1 MNENKLTAITMGN
14 REKWLRAWCKG
25 RIYNFESNAQR
36 NTFIYYYFLTVQ
48 AAYGTVYA
56 EEYTNNMNSCF
67 SVPIPETELKRKM
80 QIFSSLEHRNKRFK
94 NETIISNLGITEKE
108 VADLRIG
115 HNLVYQAERQTRKS
129 NREDRNEKIMVFHNF
144 GMKEKEIASEL
155 GVSESTVKRTLV
167 EIKRQTKNKRN
178 QKIRDEHFKGKSISE
193 IAKICGCTRD
203 TVRRVINDEKSSN
216 LTTTGKLKIENP
228 PTKEQ
233 SATAKRLYHLYKS
246 ETDRAPIDEKKLAL
260 RQLTDTTDNIWIQG
274 SAGTGKTTLI
284 AEFLQTLTPEQQKR
298 TLVVASTGLVA
309 NAVGGTTIHKAFEL
323 KNCVQFPR
331 KIDKIPKALKNIEN
345 LIIDEIS
352 TVRADVF
359 TAMMTILQYVE
370 VKLKRKIRIIVVG
383 DFGQIS
389 PVLTIKDAEI
399 IKTIY
404 PELVDYYPYNS
415 PMWNKARFNKIVL
428 HHVHRQ
434 TDPDYIRHLNGV
446 KYGNFTDALW
456 FVKHQSKHEIER
468 SIYICARKS
477 TVNEYNNK
485 AISEFPP
492 SDLKEYTAIII
503 GEADCE
509 LPCEK
514 VITLAKGARIMT
526 LINTPQYS
534 NGSVGTVIKLYRSS
548 IKVKLDSGETVT
560 IRAKTFTLEDGS
572 TFIQLPVMLAFAIT
586 VHKSQGCSF
595 DAVTIVLDGFFQAG
609 MLYVAISRC
618 RSRSGLKFIGNLKQS
633 DLIIDIEALKRTLT

>member
-1 MNENKLTAITMGN
+1 MTITGEPKFEN
-14 REKWLRAWCKG
+14 
-25 RIYNFESNAQR
+25 
-36 NTFIYYYFLTVQ
+36 
-48 AAYGTVYA
+48 
-56 EEYTNNMNSCF
+56 
-67 SVPIPETELKRKM
+67 
-80 QIFSSLEHRNKRFK
+80 
-94 NETIISNLGITEKE
+94 
-108 VADLRIG
+108 
-115 HNLVYQAERQTRKS
+115 
-129 NREDRNEKIMVFHNF
+129 
-144 GMKEKEIASEL
+144 
-155 GVSESTVKRTLV
+155 TL
-167 EIKRQTKNKRN
+167 
-178 QKIRDEHFKGKSISE
+178 
-193 IAKICGCTRD
+193 
-203 TVRRVINDEKSSN
+203 
-216 LTTTGKLKIENP
+216 
-228 PTKEQ
+228 TKEQ
-233 SATAKRLYHLYKS
+233 SATAKRLYHLYKA
-246 ETDRAPIDEKKLAL
+246 EKDVAPIDEKRLAL

-284 AEFLQTLTPEQQKR
+284 AEFLQTLTSEQQKR

-323 KNCVQFPR
+323 KNCVQFPQ

-345 LIIDEIS
+345 IIIDEIS

-399 IKTIY
+399 FKTLY
-404 PELVDYYPYNS
+404 PESVDCYPYNS
-415 PMWNKARFNKIVL
+415 PMWNKAHFTKIVL

-434 TDPDYIRHLNGV
+434 TDPDYIHHINGV

-456 FVKHQSKHEIER
+456 FVKHQSRRKIENP
-468 SIYICARKS
+468 IYICARKS

-485 AISEFPP
+485 ALSKFAT
-492 SDLKEYTAIII
+492 SGLKEYKATIV

-514 VITLAKGARIMT
+514 VITLAQGARIMT
-526 LINTPQYS
+526 LINTLQYS

-548 IKVKLDSGETVT
+548 IKVKLDSGETV
-560 IRAKTFTLEDGS
+560 IVKAKTFTLEDGS

>member
-1 MNENKLTAITMGN
+1 MNENKLVAITMGD

-25 RIYNFESNAQR
+25 HRYNFESNTQR

-48 AAYGTVYA
+48 AAYGKIYA
-56 EEYTNNMNSCF
+56 EEYTNNINSCF
-67 SVPIPETELKRKM
+67 TIPIPVTELKRKM
-80 QIFSSLEHRNKRFK
+80 QTFSSPEHRNKRFK

-108 VADLRIG
+108 VADLGIG
-115 HNLVYQAERQTRKS
+115 HNLAYQTERQARKS
-129 NREDRNEKIMVFHNF
+129 EREDRNEKIIVFYNF
-144 GMKEKEIASEL
+144 GMIETEIACEL
-155 GVSESTVKRTLV
+155 GVSESTVKRTLA
-167 EIKRQTKNKRN
+167 EIKRQTKNKRD

-193 IAKICGCTRD
+193 IARICGCTRD
-203 TVRRVINDEKSSN
+203 TVRKVINDEKNST
-216 LTTTGKLKIENP
+216 LTITGEPKFENTL
-228 PTKEQ
+228 TKEQ
-233 SATAKRLYHLYKS
+233 SATAKRLYHLYKA
-246 ETDRAPIDEKKLAL
+246 EKDVAPIDEKRLAL

-284 AEFLQTLTPEQQKR
+284 AEFLQTLTSEQQKR

-323 KNCVQFPR
+323 KNCVQFPQ

-345 LIIDEIS
+345 IIIDEIS

-399 IKTIY
+399 FKTLY
-404 PELVDYYPYNS
+404 PESVDCYPYNS
-415 PMWNKARFNKIVL
+415 PMWNKAHFTKIVL

-434 TDPDYIRHLNGV
+434 TDPDYIHHLNGV

-456 FVKHQSKHEIER
+456 FVKHQSRRKIENP
-468 SIYICARKS
+468 IYICARKS

-485 AISEFPP
+485 ALSKFAT
-492 SDLKEYTAIII
+492 SGLKEYKATIV

-514 VITLAKGARIMT
+514 VITLAQGARIMT
-526 LINTPQYS
+526 LINTLQYS

-548 IKVKLDSGETVT
+548 IKVKLDSGETV
-560 IRAKTFTLEDGS
+560 IVKAKTFTLEDGS